1 MGQEMNTHQLEIFFY
16 VAKYLS
22 VSKAANHLCI
32 SQPAV
37 SSQVKKLENIYNIKL
52 LEKNGRGIRLT
63 YTGEQLYERI
73 NQFFTTTIVDVESL
87 LKNSNYLKISGN
99 YLMTQFIVPEIIGG
113 KGFLDKSD
121 KIIVKSMSSFSAMDE
136 LKKEYCDLV
145 LISSS
150 EVVMPPLEFIV
161 TELFDDEIVFISK
174 GDLKN
179 GISSIIVSESKREIR
194 SLVKNKMEHITDLPL
209 TVVETTQDAIANI
222 RINNDCGT
230 FVSARFLK
238 YLKKEFHYISTG
250 IKIKFYAVYRKESP
264 QNITIQK
271 IISQLKSS
279 II

>member
-1 MGQEMNTHQLEIFFY
+1 MNTHQLEIFFY

-22 VSKAANHLCI
+22 VSKAANHLRI

-37 SSQVKKLENIYNIKL
+37 SSQVKKLENIYHIKL
-52 LEKNGRGIRLT
+52 IEKNGRGIRLT

-73 NQFFTTTIVDVESL
+73 HQFFTTTIVDVESL

-99 YLMTQFIVPEIIGG
+99 YLMTQFIVPEILGG
-113 KGFLDKSD
+113 KDVLD

-194 SLVKNKMEHITDLPL
+194 SLVKNKMEHITELPL
-209 TVVETTQDAIANI
+209 TIVETTQDAIANI

-238 YLKKEFHYISTG
+238 YFNEEFHYISTG

>member
-1 MGQEMNTHQLEIFFY
+1 MNTHQLEIFFY

-22 VSKAANHLCI
+22 VSKAANHLRI

-37 SSQVKKLENIYNIKL
+37 SSQVKKLENIYHIKL
-52 LEKNGRGIRLT
+52 IEKNGRGIRLT

-73 NQFFTTTIVDVESL
+73 HQFFTTTIVDVESL

-99 YLMTQFIVPEIIGG
+99 YLMTQFIVPERLGG
-113 KGFLDKSD
+113 KDVLD

-161 TELFDDEIVFISK
+161 TELFDDEIAFISK

-194 SLVKNKMEHITDLPL
+194 SLVKNKMEHITELPL

-238 YLKKEFHYISTG
+238 YFNEEFHYISTG
-250 IKIKFYAVYRKESP
+250 IKSKFYAVYRENTPK
-264 QNITIQK
+264 NVIIQK
-271 IISQLKSS
+271 VISELKSFTYT
-279 II
+279 I